1 MSNASGSQKGAVIT
15 WGPLAAILV
24 TIATYILSQ
33 LIVGLV
39 LGLVFGAAN
48 WPQWRVDEW
57 LDSTVGQAVVMSAG
71 SAVTLMVLWLF
82 LDMRKGNFRAL
93 GLIRWPKWTDA
104 AHVAAG
110 FFVYFV
116 LFVIVAALA
125 GTFLGLNTEQEQE
138 IGFESVKTGGGGLI
152 LVFISLVILPPIV
165 EELLFRGFLFGGLRK
180 KLTLVWATLITSAM
194 FAAPHLLG
202 SSTGLLWIAAVD
214 TFVLSL
220 VLCYVRER
228 TGALWACIGIHA
240 VKNGLAFLY
249 LFVIQ

>member
-1 MSNASGSQKGAVIT
+1 MSNASGNEKSAAIT
-15 WGPLAAILV
+15 WGPLAAIMV

-48 WPQWRVDEW
+48 WPEWRVDEW
-57 LDSTVGQAVVMSAG
+57 LHSTAGQAIVMTAG
-71 SAVTLMVLWLF
+71 SAVTLMALWLF
-82 LDMRKGNFRAL
+82 LDMRKSGFRAL
-93 GLIRWPKWTDA
+93 GLMRSPKWTDA

-116 LFVIVAALA
+116 LFVMVAAIA
-125 GTFLGLNTEQEQE
+125 GAFLGLNTDQEQE
-138 IGFESVKTGGGGLI
+138 IGFEGVKAGGSGLL
-152 LVFISLVILPPIV
+152 LVFISLVVLPPIV

-180 KLTLVWATLITSAM
+180 KLTLVWVTLITSAL

-202 SSTGLLWIAAVD
+202 SSTGFLWIAAVD